1 MKAKAD
7 FLELPN
13 RLKTLAVDQT
23 PKWGIMTPQH
33 MVEHIIGTW
42 RISNGRARVAP
53 AASGDELDRRRA
65 FIFSDVAYQK
75 NITNPVFGDGLMKL
89 RKPNLQAAIDHLED
103 EMTAFFEYH
112 ESNPEA
118 MEAHP
123 VFGILDYNGWIVF
136 QSKHMGHHLAQFE
149 IDF

>member
-1 MKAKAD
+1 
-7 FLELPN
+7 
-13 RLKTLAVDQT
+13 
-23 PKWGIMTPQH
+23 
-33 MVEHIIGTW
+33 
-42 RISNGRARVAP
+42 
-53 AASGDELDRRRA
+53 
-65 FIFSDVAYQK
+65 
-75 NITNPVFGDGLMKL
+75 MKL

-112 ESNPEA
+112 ESNQEA